1 MRRTRK
7 CFANKPFSP
16 CGWPIV
22 CFIEIRDRAV
32 NGYSQSCDVS
42 KSQGRTDIY
51 ANGETFLSEI
61 GIICRHCRYTAASLN
76 SDNGTRKGR

>member
-51 ANGETFLSEI
+51 ANGETFLSAQLAI
-61 GIICRHCRYTAASLN
+61 QSCYYDSFCQA
-76 SDNGTRKGR
+76 